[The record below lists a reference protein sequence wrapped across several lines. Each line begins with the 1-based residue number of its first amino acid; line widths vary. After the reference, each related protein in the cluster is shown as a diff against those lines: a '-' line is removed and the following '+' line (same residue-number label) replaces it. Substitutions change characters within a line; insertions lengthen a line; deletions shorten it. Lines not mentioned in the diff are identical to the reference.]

1 MTKKVIEKNKTWSTI
16 IFSILILIVS
26 QVLAEVIASII
37 HAIKVPEFICNA
49 LAGILYIVF
58 AYLLIKRLCTKRLNA
73 KMEDYYIPK
82 FSIKWYWILIGL
94 LLPLC
99 VSGVYLLFISG
110 TYTTV
115 SLSLFKKLSLITA
128 GIFYFGFGAGIVEEM
143 VFRGMIMNALDKRYN
158 KVVAIIAPSLLFG
171 IVHILGT
178 DFNLLSCF
186 LVIVAGTMVGIMF
199 SLIAQSH
206 KSIWNSA
213 IVHALWNIIIIGGIL
228 YIGNPASEDTLFN
241 YTLNSNSFILTGG
254 EFGIESSIISVIG
267 YLLVAGITFFC
278 IKDKL
283 TKKRK

>member
-1 MTKKVIEKNKTWSTI
+1 MAKKVIERDRTGGAI
-16 IFSILILIVS
+16 VLSILILIVS
-26 QVLAEVIASII
+26 QVMAEVIASII

-49 LAGILYIVF
+49 LAGVLYVLF
-58 AYLLIKRLCTKRLNA
+58 AYLLIKRLCTKYLNH
-73 KMEDYYIPK
+73 KMEEYYIPK

-115 SLSLFKKLSLITA
+115 SLSLFKKLSLIAA
-128 GIFYFGFGAGIVEEM
+128 GIFYFGIGAGIVEEM
-143 VFRGMIMNALDKRYN
+143 VFRGIIMNALDKRYN
-158 KVVAIIAPSLLFG
+158 KAVAIIAPSLLFG
-171 IVHILGT
+171 LVHILGT
-178 DFNLLSCF
+178 GFNLLSSL
-186 LVIVAGTMVGIMF
+186 LVIIAGTMVGIMF

-228 YIGNPASEDTLFN
+228 HIGNPASEDTLYN
-241 YTLNSNSFILTGG
+241 YVLKSNSFLLTGG
-254 EFGIESSIISVIG
+254 EFGIESSIIATIG
-267 YLLVAGITFFC
+267 YLIVAVITFIV

-283 TKKRK
+283 KKKA

>member
-1 MTKKVIEKNKTWSTI
+1 MAKKVIERDRTGGAI
-16 IFSILILIVS
+16 VFSILILIVS

-49 LAGILYIVF
+49 LAGVLYVLF
-58 AYLLIKRLCTKRLNA
+58 AYLLIKKLCTKYLNH
-73 KMEDYYIPK
+73 KMEEYYIPK

-115 SLSLFKKLSLITA
+115 SLSLFKKLSLIAA
-128 GIFYFGFGAGIVEEM
+128 GIFYFGIGAGIVEEM
-143 VFRGMIMNALDKRYN
+143 VFRGIIMNALDKRYN
-158 KVVAIIAPSLLFG
+158 KAVAIIAPSLLFG
-171 IVHILGT
+171 LVHILGT
-178 DFNLLSCF
+178 GFNLLSSL
-186 LVIVAGTMVGIMF
+186 LVILAGTMVGIMF

-228 YIGNPASEDTLFN
+228 HIGNPASEDTLYN
-241 YTLNSNSFILTGG
+241 YVLKSNSFLLTGG
-254 EFGIESSIISVIG
+254 EFGIESSIIATIG
-267 YLLVAGITFFC
+267 YLIVAAITFIV

-283 TKKRK
+283 KKKA

>member
-1 MTKKVIEKNKTWSTI
+1 MAKKVIERDRTGGAI
-16 IFSILILIVS
+16 VLSILILIVS
-26 QVLAEVIASII
+26 QVMAEVIASII

-49 LAGILYIVF
+49 LAGVLYVLF
-58 AYLLIKRLCTKRLNA
+58 AYLLIKKLCTKYLNH
-73 KMEDYYIPK
+73 KMEEYYIPK

-115 SLSLFKKLSLITA
+115 SLSLFKKLSLIAA
-128 GIFYFGFGAGIVEEM
+128 GIFYFGIGAGIVEEM
-143 VFRGMIMNALDKRYN
+143 VFRGIIMNALDKRYN
-158 KVVAIIAPSLLFG
+158 KAVAIIAPSLLFG
-171 IVHILGT
+171 LVHILGT
-178 DFNLLSCF
+178 GFNLLSSL
-186 LVIVAGTMVGIMF
+186 LVILAGTMVGIMF

-228 YIGNPASEDTLFN
+228 HIGNPASEDTLYN
-241 YTLNSNSFILTGG
+241 YVLKSNSFLLTGG
-254 EFGIESSIISVIG
+254 EFGIESSIIATIG
-267 YLLVAGITFFC
+267 YLIVAAITFIV

-283 TKKRK
+283 KKKA

>member
-1 MTKKVIEKNKTWSTI
+1 MAKKVIERDRTGGAIVLSI
-16 IFSILILIVS
+16 IILILS
-26 QVLAEVIASII
+26 QVMAEVIASII

-49 LAGILYIVF
+49 LAGVLYVLF
-58 AYLLIKRLCTKRLNA
+58 AYLLIKKLCTKYLNH
-73 KMEDYYIPK
+73 KMEEYYIPK

-115 SLSLFKKLSLITA
+115 SLSLFKKLSLIAA
-128 GIFYFGFGAGIVEEM
+128 GIFYFGIGAGIVEEM
-143 VFRGMIMNALDKRYN
+143 VFRGIIMNALDKRYN
-158 KVVAIIAPSLLFG
+158 KAVAIIAPSLLFG
-171 IVHILGT
+171 LVHILGT
-178 DFNLLSCF
+178 GFNLLSSL
-186 LVIVAGTMVGIMF
+186 LVILAGTMVGIMF

-228 YIGNPASEDTLFN
+228 DIGTPASEDTLYN
-241 YTLNSNSFILTGG
+241 YVLKSNSFLLTGG
-254 EFGIESSIISVIG
+254 EFGIESSIIATIG
-267 YLLVAGITFFC
+267 YLIVAAITFIV

-283 TKKRK
+283 KKKA

>member
-1 MTKKVIEKNKTWSTI
+1 MAKKVIERDRTGGALVLSI
-16 IFSILILIVS
+16 IILILS
-26 QVLAEVIASII
+26 QVMAEVIASII

-49 LAGILYIVF
+49 LAGVLYVLF
-58 AYLLIKRLCTKRLNA
+58 AYLLIKKLCTKYLNH
-73 KMEDYYIPK
+73 KMEEYYIPK

-115 SLSLFKKLSLITA
+115 SLSLFKKLSLIAA
-128 GIFYFGFGAGIVEEM
+128 GIFYFGIGAGIVEEM
-143 VFRGMIMNALDKRYN
+143 VFRGIIMNALDKRYN
-158 KVVAIIAPSLLFG
+158 KAVAFIAPSLLFG
-171 IVHILGT
+171 LVHILGT
-178 DFNLLSCF
+178 GFNLLSSL
-186 LVIVAGTMVGIMF
+186 LVILAGTMVGIMF

-228 YIGNPASEDTLFN
+228 HIGNPASEDTLYN
-241 YTLNSNSFILTGG
+241 YVLKSTSFLLTGG
-254 EFGIESSIISVIG
+254 EFGIESSIIATIG
-267 YLLVAGITFFC
+267 YLIVAAITFIV

-283 TKKRK
+283 KKKA